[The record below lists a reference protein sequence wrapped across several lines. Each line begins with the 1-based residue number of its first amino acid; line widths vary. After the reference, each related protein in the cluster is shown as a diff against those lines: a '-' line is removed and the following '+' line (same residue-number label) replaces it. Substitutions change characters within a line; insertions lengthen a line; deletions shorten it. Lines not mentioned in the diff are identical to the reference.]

1 VCYILVDEAVEIT
14 HNALFGNM
22 GQSCCAG
29 SRTFIHEAVCDDFV
43 KKAAAAAM
51 ARIVG
56 DPFADDTQHGPLVC
70 FSLLFSVSSHSL
82 LLNLYI

>member
-1 VCYILVDEAVEIT
+1 MCYILVDEAVEIT

-70 FSLLFSVSSHSL
+70 F
-82 LLNLYI
+82 